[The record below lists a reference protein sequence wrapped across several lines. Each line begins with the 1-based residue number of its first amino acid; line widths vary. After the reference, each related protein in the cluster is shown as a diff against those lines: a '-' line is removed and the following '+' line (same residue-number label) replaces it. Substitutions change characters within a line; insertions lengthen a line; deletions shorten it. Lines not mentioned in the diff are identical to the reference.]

1 LIRKA
6 IPLVLPALLAVAAL
20 GGASTIDYM
29 GDEGNIVAQTALT
42 YIGVP
47 YVLAG
52 SDASGVDCSGLV
64 CAVYATVTGARLP
77 RTVDGLIARGEAIE
91 GPFQAGDLL
100 FFDTTGGPS
109 HVGIALDARS
119 FVHAAS
125 EGPQTGVIVSTLD
138 ERYYHDRFIGA
149 RRLIAPGAAGGWAG
163 GRFVVR
169 LDDKPV
175 RARLAAPVAPGAP
188 LAFALAGPVA
198 PAGAQGARGAQ
209 GGAPAVL
216 TLRAIRDGSE
226 VMTRRVSV
234 APGAEAG
241 VWMVATPGQW
251 TVIVEGRDGGYAELQ
266 FQSGGRP

>member
-6 IPLVLPALLAVAAL
+6 IPLVLPALLAAAAL
-20 GGASTIDYM
+20 GGASTIDYVA
-29 GDEGNIVAQTALT
+29 DQGNLVAQTALT
-42 YIGVP
+42 YLGVP

-77 RTVDGLIARGEAIE
+77 RTVDGLIARGDAIE

-125 EGPQTGVIVSTLD
+125 EGPQTGVIVSALD

-163 GRFVVR
+163 GRFVIR
-169 LDDKPV
+169 LDEKPV

-188 LAFALAGPVA
+188 LAFALAGPR
-198 PAGAQGARGAQ
+198 ARG
-209 GGAPAVL
+209 GGSAVL

-234 APGAEAG
+234 APDTEAG